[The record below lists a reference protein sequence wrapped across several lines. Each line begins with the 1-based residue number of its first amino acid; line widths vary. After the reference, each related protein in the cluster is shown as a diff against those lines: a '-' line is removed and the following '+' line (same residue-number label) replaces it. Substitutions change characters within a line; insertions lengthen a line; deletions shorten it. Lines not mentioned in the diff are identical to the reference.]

1 MHCGVSALYI
11 LPLNNLNRYYK
22 EHILNPYKQ
31 DQLDIHDFGNNLS
44 HKLHQYK
51 QLVIRN
57 PNHLSKLLRCKYHW
71 SKSDPK
77 ILVLCGIQHIWTIIW
92 TWKQMTLHLLQGKR
106 SEFLNILIRIACL
119 HTSFQ
124 FHNFSRV
131 FLSSILLQHRLHWGK
146 SNVLYRV
153 LQNIAHPLD
162 FPMHSAKTKIC
173 SQVWFLP
180 QT

>member
-1 MHCGVSALYI
+1 MHCGVSAWYI
-11 LPLNNLNRYYK
+11 LPLNNLNRHYK
-22 EHILNPYKQ
+22 EHILNPYKL
-31 DQLDIHDFGNNLS
+31 DQLDIHDFEDNP
-44 HKLHQYK
+44 KYIFHQYK

-57 PNHLSKLLRCKYHW
+57 LNHLSKFLRCKYHW
-71 SKSDPK
+71 SISNPK
-77 ILVLCGIQHIWTIIW
+77 RLVICGIQQVWKRIWTR
-92 TWKQMTLHLLQGKR
+92 KQMTLHLLQGKR
-106 SEFLNILIRIACL
+106 SEFVNILICIACL

-162 FPMHSAKTKIC
+162 S
-173 SQVWFLP
+173 
-180 QT
+180 

>member
-1 MHCGVSALYI
+1 MLLTHRASYSLPVNNRHCHC
-11 LPLNNLNRYYK
+11 K
-22 EHILNPYKQ
+22 EHILNPYKL
-31 DQLDIHDFGNNLS
+31 DQLDIHDFEDNP
-44 HKLHQYK
+44 KYIFHQYK

-106 SEFLNILIRIACL
+106 SEFLNILFCIACL

-153 LQNIAHPLD
+153 LQTIAHPSDSYL
-162 FPMHSAKTKIC
+162 
-173 SQVWFLP
+173 
-180 QT
+180 